1 MQFLEIINLDELSKM
16 LEAEVKVKRYKA
28 LQNVVGF

>member
-16 LEAEVKVKRYKA
+16 LEAEVKVKRSKA
-28 LQNVVGF
+28 LQTL

>member
-16 LEAEVKVKRYKA
+16 LEAEVKVKRSKD

>member
-16 LEAEVKVKRYKA
+16 LEAEAKVKRSKD